1 MFGGPVE
8 MVGILTLG
16 VVVSQSLEKDLSEL
30 GVLWEMGTQNTLPF
44 RVMEFF
50 KLI

>member
-1 MFGGPVE
+1 MFGDPAE

-30 GVLWEMGTQNTLPF
+30 GVLWEIGSQNTLPF
-44 RVMEFF
+44 HVMELF
-50 KLI
+50 KLV